1 MDVGLAIPFAQ
12 SPQGAPPVRVEL
24 TLPDGYTTSACV
36 WTPAEESDRL
46 PIVYLHG
53 IQSHPGWF
61 VASAQALRDS
71 GHAVYQI
78 TRRGSGDNTRQR
90 GHARTAG
97 QLLRDVDAACRFAIE
112 RTGRPACHL
121 LGVSWG
127 GKLAAAYMAAHKR
140 SAEIAS
146 LTMIAPGIAARVK
159 PPFATRLAAG
169 LCFGAWPTKRLTI
182 PLSDVELFTDN
193 EPMRAYLRADACRL
207 LRGSARF
214 FVISKRLDWMIRGAR
229 EGCIDVPTTLL
240 LAERDR
246 IIHNGKTA
254 HAVKRL
260 TSGRASVRMLDACHT
275 MDFEPDPSAFLAA
288 LVEAIA
294 AGE

>member
-1 MDVGLAIPFAQ
+1 MAEEIPFAQ
-12 SPQGAPPVRVEL
+12 LPQGDPPVRVEL
-24 TLPDGYTTSACV
+24 TLPDGYVTSAYV
-36 WTPAEESDRL
+36 WKPAEATDRL
-46 PIVYLHG
+46 PVVYLHG

-61 VASAQALRDS
+61 VASAQALRDG
-71 GHAVYQI
+71 GHVVYQI
-78 TRRGSGDNTRQR
+78 TRRGSGDNARQR

-112 RTGRPACHL
+112 QTGRSACHL

-127 GKLAAAYMAAHKR
+127 GKLAAAYMASHKR

-146 LTMIAPGIAARVK
+146 LTMIAPGIAAQVK
-159 PPFATRLAAG
+159 PPFVTRLAAG

-182 PLSDVELFTDN
+182 PLSEVELFTDN
-193 EPMRAYLRADACRL
+193 EPMRAYLRADPCRL

-229 EGCIDVPTTLL
+229 SGCIDVPTTLL
-240 LAERDR
+240 LAKRDR
-246 IIHNGKTA
+246 IIHNPKTA

-260 TSGRASVRMLDACHT
+260 TEARATIRMLDACHT
-275 MDFEPDPSAFLAA
+275 MDFEPDPQAFLAA
-288 LVEAIA
+288 LVEAVA
-294 AGE
+294 RAE